1 MPGGAWGVGWG
12 EKARDRQAGIGE
24 GSAPGAGVTLRA
36 AKQASRPGAIPFSP
50 MTPPQSLLTFSPQVC
65 GQAAERRPR
74 DFGVLVGCF
83 RGE

>member
-1 MPGGAWGVGWG
+1 VWGGVRKRETG
-12 EKARDRQAGIGE
+12 RQALAE